1 MTITQYDFICIRVY
15 TTVNHYCMFFLFIPM
30 SSLFLIRNIRL
41 VQVSSHT
48 SGNER
53 TICCNICNVVVI
65 ALNAVAQFQNLD
77 TMKTSCLL
85 WMCLL
90 VTVVVA
96 VHAGKS
102 PPVITQPSVSY
113 LPVTVVVAVHA
124 GKSPPV
130 ITQPSRTT
138 LSYRVSAVNDRP
150 LSEGNVD
157 FVT

>member
-1 MTITQYDFICIRVY
+1 
-15 TTVNHYCMFFLFIPM
+15 M
-30 SSLFLIRNIRL
+30 SSLFLIRNICL
-41 VQVSSHT
+41 VQFSSHT

-65 ALNAVAQFQNLD
+65 VLNAVAQFQNLD
-77 TMKTSCLL
+77 TMKTSCLP

-102 PPVITQPSVSY
+102 PPVIIQPSVSY

-150 LSEGNVD
+150 LSERIVD